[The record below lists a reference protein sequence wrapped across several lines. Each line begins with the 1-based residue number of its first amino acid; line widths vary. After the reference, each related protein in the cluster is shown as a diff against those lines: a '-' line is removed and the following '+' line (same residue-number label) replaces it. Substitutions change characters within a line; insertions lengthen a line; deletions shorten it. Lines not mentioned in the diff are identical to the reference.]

1 MKKIYLIVLIAFT
14 FSSCEK
20 DDICDAA
27 TSTTPRLIIEFY
39 DFSNPTVL
47 KTVSNLGIIAPGLT
61 TGIGFTGV
69 SKIQV
74 PLKTTDNST
83 TFRFIQNGSDSN
95 TTNDNEDVIEINYTR
110 NDVFVSRA
118 CGYKTLFTLNATNG
132 IVETD
137 SSTPDGLWIQN
148 ITVSTF
154 NIANE
159 NETHVKIYF

>member
-39 DFSNPTVL
+39 DVSNPTTL
-47 KTVSNLGIIAPGLT
+47 KTVSNLGIIAPGFT
-61 TGIGFTGV
+61 TGIAFTGV

-74 PLKTTDNST
+74 PLKTTDDVTS
-83 TFRFIQNGSDSN
+83 FSFIQNGSDSV
-95 TTNDNEDVIEINYTR
+95 TTNDNIDDIQINYTR
-110 NDVFVSRA
+110 NNVFVSRA
-118 CGYKTLFTLNATNG
+118 CGYKTVFTLNNTNG
-132 IVETD
+132 IVESD
-137 SSTPDGLWIQN
+137 AATPDGLWIQN
-148 ITVSTF
+148 ITVSTS
-154 NIANE
+154 NITTE

>member
-39 DFSNPTVL
+39 DVSNPTTL
-47 KTVSNLGIIAPGLT
+47 KTVTNLGIIAPGFT

-74 PLKTTDNST
+74 PLKTTEDVTS
-83 TFRFIQNGSDSN
+83 FSFIQNGSDTV
-95 TTNDNEDVIEINYTR
+95 TTNDNIDDIQINYTR
-110 NDVFVSRA
+110 NNVFVSRA
-118 CGYKTLFTLNATNG
+118 CGYKTVFTLNNTNG
-132 IVETD
+132 IVKSD
-137 SSTPDGLWIQN
+137 AATPDGLWIQN
-148 ITVSTF
+148 ITIATS